1 MPDPLARTF
10 DVLSTAKSMAA
21 VDLLITALDSKR
33 ALIQDRAVA
42 ALLRRAATRCQ
53 TEVIRRLPNLS
64 PAGRKLL
71 EEQGP
76 RLSGTLRQCLLHGDG
91 ELRTHGLTIVTT
103 MDCYDQAS
111 ALLSILEQRDDPFQ
125 ESACL
130 TLQHL
135 VTRLFEQMN
144 LAGGRKASDRGPR
157 NLPQARQTVLMA
169 LEAAC
174 NRYVDLAYQREVV
187 ECILVLGDPDSG
199 AVRKAF
205 LQSAPACREMAA
217 NLLTTSKHPGVM
229 RLLMEFM
236 GQNYPNTKAFEAF
249 ENRTDSEFICYVLRA
264 FPKRLSENQQKNF
277 KQITRIAWIA
287 DELLPLEAIPA
298 GLHEGLSGFVQ
309 ATGMNLDD
317 KIEIQKWL
325 LLNGSMAARQ
335 AATQILE
342 SIAPESV
349 RGILFGSLDSENE
362 DVQVW
367 ATSQLRAQGVP
378 EAIRLLIER
387 LDSPLPAV
395 QEAAREELAS
405 FDLSTVL
412 NLFEHLDRNV
422 CLRVGALMRKID
434 PTCTQKLSDELN
446 QPIRRRRIRAA
457 RAAEALGLAPDV
469 ERGLLAMLSDEDS
482 IVRRIA
488 AELLVCVPTP
498 EVIVGLTSLS
508 QDSSPRVRDA
518 AERSLAQMG
527 RSQPNSADGRLLQ
540 RVPQR

>member
-1 MPDPLARTF
+1 MADPLARTF
-10 DVLSTAKSMAA
+10 DVLSTAKSLAA
-21 VDLLITALDSKR
+21 VDLLITALDSK
-33 ALIQDRAVA
+33 LPTIQDRAVA

-64 PAGRKLL
+64 PGGRRLL

-76 RLSGTLRQCLLHGDG
+76 RLSGTLHQCLLHGDA
-91 ELRTHGLTIVTT
+91 ELRTNALTIVST
-103 MDCYDQAS
+103 MEYYDQAPT
-111 ALLSILEQRDDPFQ
+111 LLSMLGQWDDPFQ
-125 ESACL
+125 EAACH
-130 TLQHL
+130 TLQEL
-135 VTRLFEQMN
+135 VNRLFEQTHP
-144 LAGGRKASDRGPR
+144 AGARKPSDRHPR
-157 NLPQARQTVLMA
+157 NVSQARQTVLTA
-169 LEAAC
+169 LESAC
-174 NRYVDLAYQREVV
+174 NRFADLAYPREVV
-187 ECILVLGDPDSG
+187 ECILVLGDPDSS
-199 AVRKAF
+199 AVRKVF
-205 LQSAPACREMAA
+205 LQSAPACRETAA

-249 ENRTDSEFICYVLRA
+249 ENRIDPEFVCHVLRA

-277 KQITRIAWIA
+277 KQLTRMVWIA
-287 DELLPLEAIPA
+287 NELLPLEAIPT
-298 GLHEGLSGFVQ
+298 GLHEPLSDFVQ

-325 LLNGSMAARQ
+325 LVNGSMPGRQ

-342 SIAPESV
+342 AIAPESV

-367 ATSQLRAQGVP
+367 ATGQLRAQGVP

-387 LDSPLPAV
+387 LDNPLPAV
-395 QEAAREELAS
+395 REAAREELAS
-405 FDLSTVL
+405 FDLSLVL

-434 PTCTQKLSDELN
+434 PGCTQKLLDEIN

-488 AELLVCVPTP
+488 AELLVCVPSP
-498 EVIVGLTSLS
+498 EVIVGLTALL
-508 QDSSPRVRDA
+508 QDASPRVRDA
-518 AERSLAQMG
+518 AERSLAEIG
-527 RSQPNSADGRLLQ
+527 RSRHKTAERPQPQ
-540 RVPQR
+540 PVP